1 MATLVFHHL
10 WEFKEKYEQPPSII
24 LQPQVCRV
32 CKSKLKINH
41 PRQMS
46 RRTSASDRQI
56 VWITSMALFDSSKQF
71 ADSWWIESL
80 IKKLTSHFRKNIVY
94 QLSQDRHWYPQS
106 ESEDPSEAETEGK
119 RKTGGTGPGSEKPK
133 MRERGGL
140 GPAGIMVMAV
150 IITVLILMLLLCC
163 DCRKP
168 KLSRMIRKKRIW
180 SQKTKTSAH

>member
-1 MATLVFHHL
+1 MSSLGCAENSKKQNKDKSPSPNEQKDISFRSSDCQSNKHGSFQ
-10 WEFKEKYEQPPSII
+10 FKPAIRRF
-24 LQPQVCRV
+24 LMDG
-32 CKSKLKINH
+32 KSY
-41 PRQMS
+41 
-46 RRTSASDRQI
+46 
-56 VWITSMALFDSSKQF
+56 
-71 ADSWWIESL
+71 
-80 IKKLTSHFRKNIVY
+80 KKLTSHFWKNIVY

-119 RKTGGTGPGSEKPK
+119 RKTGGTGGTGPGSEKPK
-133 MRERGGL
+133 IRERGGL

-180 SQKTKTSAH
+180 SPKTKTSAH

>member
-1 MATLVFHHL
+1 
-10 WEFKEKYEQPPSII
+10 
-24 LQPQVCRV
+24 
-32 CKSKLKINH
+32 
-41 PRQMS
+41 MS
-46 RRTSASDRQI
+46 SLHQLAY
-56 VWITSMALFDSSKQF
+56 L
-71 ADSWWIESL
+71 ADSGMQRMQKQIKDKSPSPNEQKDISFRSSDCQNIKHDSFQFKQPIRRFLMYWQSY
-80 IKKLTSHFRKNIVY
+80 KKLTSNFRKNIVY

-180 SQKTKTSAH
+180 LPKTKTSAH